1 MQSYPK
7 SHDFFY
13 ITRKVNSKI
22 HMKSQKIPDFQN
34 NLEKK
39 KKKNGGGV
47 IILLN
52 FKLYYKLQ

>member
-1 MQSYPK
+1 
-7 SHDFFY
+7 
-13 ITRKVNSKI
+13 
-22 HMKSQKIPDFQN
+22 MKSQKIPDFQN